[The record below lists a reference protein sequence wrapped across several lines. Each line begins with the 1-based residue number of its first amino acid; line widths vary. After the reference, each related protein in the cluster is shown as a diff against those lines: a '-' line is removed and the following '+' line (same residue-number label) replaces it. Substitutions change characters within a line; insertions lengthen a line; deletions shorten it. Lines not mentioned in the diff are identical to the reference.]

1 MFVIMMLLR
10 GESMSKV
17 IILSGAGV
25 SAESGI
31 STFRDSDG
39 LWEKYRVE
47 DICTEGCLVSNRAQ
61 TIDFYDK
68 RRAELADKTPNHAHK
83 IIAELKKKY
92 PKEIAVITQNVDN
105 LFEKAGFKRDEVVH
119 LHGFLTNLECE
130 QCKEVY
136 DVGYQKTA
144 QSFGGK
150 CPICGSDKVR
160 PHIVMFGE
168 AAPNYQLMYREFD
181 DCEMLVVIGT
191 SGNVINT
198 DMFLNASIK
207 VSILNNLEP
216 SPAIDDR
223 LYTKVHYKPA
233 GEAIDEIADDIE
245 TFLRESSH
253 EAPKI

>member
-1 MFVIMMLLR
+1 
-10 GESMSKV
+10 MSKV
-17 IILSGAGV
+17 IILTGAGV

-47 DICTEGCLVSNRAQ
+47 DICTVGCLVSNRAQ
-61 TIDFYDK
+61 TLDFYDQ
-68 RRAELADKTPNHAHK
+68 RRIELKDKKPNHAHT
-83 IIAELKKKY
+83 IIAKLKKKY

-105 LFEKAGFKRDEVVH
+105 LFEKAGLKADEVVH

-130 QCKEVY
+130 RCQEVY

-160 PHIVMFGE
+160 PYIVMFGE
-168 AAPNYQLMYREFD
+168 AAPNYQLLYRAFD

-191 SGNVINT
+191 SGYVINT
-198 DMFLNASIK
+198 DMFLNPTIK
-207 VSILNNLEP
+207 ISILNNLEP
-216 SPAIDDR
+216 SPAINDR
-223 LYTKVHYKPA
+223 LYTKVLYKKA
-233 GEAIDEIADDIE
+233 SEAIDEIAADVE
-245 TFLRESSH
+245 TFL
-253 EAPKI
+253 K